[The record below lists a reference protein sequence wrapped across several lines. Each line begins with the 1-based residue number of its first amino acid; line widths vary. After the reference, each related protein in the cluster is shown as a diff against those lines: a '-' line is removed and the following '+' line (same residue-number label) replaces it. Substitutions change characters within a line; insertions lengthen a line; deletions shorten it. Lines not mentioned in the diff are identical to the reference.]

1 MIKNDPKILSQYIN
15 ILAQSDLESASKIV
29 KDLDVPAPSDLFPQ
43 ADQEGWGE
51 DDCLRQLIDAAMPE
65 KTKEKKTTNVQMK
78 VAGGAEIF
86 IPKKRANKRIR
97 YPKDYDP
104 LKQPDPER
112 WLPKWQRSRFK
123 KMAKKKGIYLKG
135 AQGDAQIDTDV
146 TSGNLKSTAH
156 KEAATG
162 GNKRRKK

>member
-1 MIKNDPKILSQYIN
+1 
-15 ILAQSDLESASKIV
+15 
-29 KDLDVPAPSDLFPQ
+29 
-43 ADQEGWGE
+43 
-51 DDCLRQLIDAAMPE
+51 MPE

-78 VAGGAEIF
+78 SAGGAEIF
-86 IPKKRANKRIR
+86 IPQKKKNNKRTR
-97 YPKDYDP
+97 FPKDYDP

-135 AQGDAQIDTDV
+135 AQGDAQIDTDD

-156 KEAATG
+156 KDAATG